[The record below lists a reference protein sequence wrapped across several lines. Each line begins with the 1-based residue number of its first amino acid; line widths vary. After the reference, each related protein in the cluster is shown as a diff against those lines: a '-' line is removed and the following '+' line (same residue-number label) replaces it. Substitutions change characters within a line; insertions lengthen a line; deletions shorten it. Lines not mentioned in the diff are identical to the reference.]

1 MNLKQYPDILT
12 VKDVAKI
19 LKIGI
24 NSAYMLIKSGEIP
37 SHKIGR
43 IYRIPKI
50 CLFQYLKS
58 AKRITVQT
66 AVVKGEN
73 HDWSFTNQKR

>member
-24 NSAYMLIKSGEIP
+24 NSAYMLINSGEIA

-43 IYRIPKI
+43 IYRIPKV
-50 CLFQYLKS
+50 CLIKYLGS
-58 AKRITVQT
+58 AKPGDNANSSYERR
-66 AVVKGEN
+66 K
-73 HDWSFTNQKR
+73 S

>member
-12 VKDVAKI
+12 VRDVAKI

-24 NSAYMLIKSGEIP
+24 NSAYMLIKSGEIA

-43 IYRIPKI
+43 IYRIPKV
-50 CLFQYLKS
+50 CLIKYLRS
-58 AKRITVQT
+58 AKQ
-66 AVVKGEN
+66 N
-73 HDWSFTNQKR
+73 DSTNSSCERRKS

>member
-1 MNLKQYPDILT
+1 MKLKQYPDILT

-24 NSAYMLIKSGEIP
+24 NSAYKLINNGDIP

-43 IYRIPKI
+43 IYRVPKM
-50 CLFQYLKS
+50 CLIRYLQK
-58 AKRITVQT
+58 
-66 AVVKGEN
+66 
-73 HDWSFTNQKR
+73 TNNIN

>member
-1 MNLKQYPDILT
+1 MNIKDYPDILT

-24 NSAYMLIKSGEIP
+24 NSAYKLIQDGDIA

-43 IYRIPKI
+43 IYRVPKI
-50 CLFQYLKS
+50 CLIQYINS
-58 AKRITVQT
+58 AKTVLNTGNGCERSKQ
-66 AVVKGEN
+66 
-73 HDWSFTNQKR
+73 

>member
-12 VKDVAKI
+12 VRDVAKI

-24 NSAYMLIKSGEIP
+24 NSAYTLIKSGEIA

-50 CLFQYLKS
+50 CLIKYLKS
-58 AKRITVQT
+58 AQKMTVQT